1 MIKTELYQ
9 NNDMSKILKGLS
21 QKEAET
27 LLEKYGPNEL
37 VQSKCASPLAL
48 FLGQFKDFIVMV
60 LFAATLVSFFLG
72 EIADAI
78 AIITIIIMN
87 GILGFIQ
94 EYRTEKSLE
103 ALKKM
108 SAPQATVLRDG
119 VQKVIPASKIVP
131 GDIIILEAGNVVPSD
146 CILYESSNIQVN
158 ESILTGESIPV
169 EKRTYT
175 NPQNSRVQKESL
187 VFMGTT
193 IITGRAKALVK
204 GTGMQTEMGKI
215 AHMLEGVEE
224 EETPLKKRLNQI
236 GRQLVLISLGVCV
249 LIAIAGILHGETIF
263 NMLLSGISLAVAA
276 IPEGLPAIVTVSL
289 AIGVQRMLKR
299 NALIRRLPAVETLG
313 STNIICSDKTGT
325 LTENKMT
332 VKKILVDNAHLEVTG
347 NGYDIIGKF
356 IAASSTINMNSHAP
370 FKMLM
375 TIGAICNNAQ
385 YEDKKISGDPT
396 EIAIL
401 IASKKAGIDNKTLS
415 EYSRMDEIP
424 FDSDRKR
431 MSIICKNRNGDVYLF
446 VKGAPDKILS
456 LCSQKLD
463 KSGIS
468 TLSDFKKKEIIRA
481 NDDMADQ
488 ALRVLAFAYKKL
500 DSLPRNLHSA
510 DLEKSLVFVGLE
522 GMIDPPRLE
531 AIEAVKN
538 CYRAGIKPVMITGDH
553 KNTAIAVAKELRLK
567 VGENSVLTGDEIEK
581 MSEKE
586 LIEKVKNVS
595 VFARVSPKH
604 KLRIVQA
611 FKKHNNIVAMTG
623 DGVNDAPALKEANI
637 GIAMGQ
643 CGTDVAK
650 ESSSMILLDDNFA
663 TIVAAIK
670 EGRIIYDN
678 IRKFIRYLLACN
690 LSEIL
695 LMAAAAFM
703 GLPLPLIPIQILWI
717 NLVTDGLPALALGV
731 DPPDNGIMSRP
742 PRKNSESIFARG
754 LGTQIV
760 LSGILIGISCI
771 AAFNATMY
779 LTNGDLGKARTVT
792 FVTIIIAELLYSF
805 ESRSEYKSVF
815 EEGFFKNQYLVLAN
829 LSSFALMLLVMHNS
843 FLSSIFETKALSF
856 NDWLIILVFASFE
869 FIVNNIN
876 RIVTRKKI

>member
-1 MIKTELYQ
+1 MENAKIYQ
-9 NNDMSKILKGLS
+9 NANALFLKGLS
-21 QKEAET
+21 QKEAEK
-27 LLEKYGPNEL
+27 LLQKYGPNEL
-37 VQSKCASPLAL
+37 AQTKKISPLVL

-72 EIADAI
+72 EIADAV
-78 AIITIIIMN
+78 AIVTIIIMN

-108 SAPQATVLRDG
+108 SAPNATVLRDG
-119 VQKVIPASKIVP
+119 TQKFIPAREIVP
-131 GDIIILEAGNVVPSD
+131 GDIIILEAGNIVPSD
-146 CILYESSNIQVN
+146 CILYEASNIQVN

-169 EKRTYT
+169 EKKASI
-175 NPQNSRVQKESL
+175 NPQNSNVQKESL
-187 VFMGTT
+187 IFMGTT
-193 IITGRAKALVK
+193 VITGRAKALVK
-204 GTGMQTEMGKI
+204 ETGMQTEMGKI
-215 AHMLEGVEE
+215 ARMIEGVEE
-224 EETPLKKRLNQI
+224 EATPLQKRLNQI
-236 GRQLVLISLGVCV
+236 GKQLVLISLGVCA
-249 LIAIAGILHGETIF
+249 LIVVAGILHGETIF

-313 STNIICSDKTGT
+313 CTNIICSDKTGT

-332 VKKILVDNAHLEVTG
+332 VKKILVDNTYLDVTG

-356 IAASSTINMNSHAP
+356 TANNSAVNMSSHAP

-375 TIGAICNNAQ
+375 TIGALCNNAE
-385 YEDKKISGDPT
+385 YEDKKVSGDPT

-401 IASKKAGIDNKTLS
+401 IASKKAGIDVKNWS
-415 EYSRMDEIP
+415 EYSRIDEIP

-431 MSIICKNRNGDVYLF
+431 MSTICKNRNDEIYLF
-446 VKGAPDKILS
+446 VKGAPDKVLG

-463 KSGIS
+463 KSGVS
-468 TLSDFKKKEIIRA
+468 VLSDFQKKEIIRA
-481 NDDMADQ
+481 NEDMADQ

-500 DSLPRNLHSA
+500 ASIPRNLQSA
-510 DLEKSLVFVGLE
+510 DLEKNLVLVGLE
-522 GMIDPPRLE
+522 GMIDPPRPE
-531 AIEAVKN
+531 AIEAAKS
-538 CYRAGIKPVMITGDH
+538 CYKAGIKPAMITGDH
-553 KNTAIAVAKELRLK
+553 KNTAVAVAKELRLK
-567 VGENSVLTGDEIEK
+567 VGENSVLTGDEIES
-581 MSEKE
+581 MNDKE
-586 LIEKVKNVS
+586 LFEKVRNIS
-595 VFARVSPKH
+595 IFARVTPKH

-637 GIAMGQ
+637 GVAMGQ

-650 ESSSMILLDDNFA
+650 ESSAMILLDDNFA

-695 LMAAAAFM
+695 IMASAAFM

-731 DPPDNGIMSRP
+731 DPPDNDIMTRP
-742 PRKNSESIFARG
+742 PRKSNESIFSRG

-760 LSGILIGISCI
+760 FSGFLIGISSI
-771 AAFNATMY
+771 AAFTASML
-779 LTNGDLGKARTVT
+779 LTGGDLGKARTVV
-792 FVTIIIAELLYSF
+792 FATIIIAELLYSF

-815 EEGFFKNQYLVLAN
+815 EEGFFKNPYLVFAN

-843 FLSSIFETKALSF
+843 FLSSIFETKPLSA
-856 NDWLIILVFASFE
+856 NDWLIILGFGAFE
-869 FIVNNIN
+869 FVVNNVNKLVN
-876 RIVTRKKI
+876 RKR